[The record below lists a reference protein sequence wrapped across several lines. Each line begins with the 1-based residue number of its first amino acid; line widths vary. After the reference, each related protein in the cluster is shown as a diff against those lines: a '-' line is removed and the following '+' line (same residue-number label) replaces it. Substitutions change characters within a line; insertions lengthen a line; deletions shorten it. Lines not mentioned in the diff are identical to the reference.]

1 MSDKII
7 EFTLQFHQEAREI
20 LDLVATDILK
30 AEADPE
36 NQNILNGIFRGIHT
50 IKGSAGSF
58 DMEDISE
65 FTHHLEGILDAL
77 RDGGISLSPD
87 LTDLILAGVDHIG
100 KMLESHASGETALID
115 HGLIERFRSVLD
127 KSAPAVSTASVASD
141 GCSREDRSVSIGP
154 ALPPDV
160 KSALLKNLGNGVNL
174 FRIRL
179 IYTSELL
186 ENGYDPIVFL
196 QSLKEAC
203 KLYLAVK
210 TEHSIPAID
219 EIEPLSL
226 YLNPNIYVATQL
238 TADEIT
244 DLCFD
249 PSLVSVEKIGISES
263 SPDQPEPPETINE
276 DSLKEFLL
284 GIEEML
290 ETVEKAIISYE
301 ETDSR
306 EALNEIFRVAHTIKG
321 DSGYIG
327 LKTISV
333 FTHTL
338 ETLLDRLR
346 SGSLKRTPD
355 TVDILLQAV
364 DFLRQSAEAL
374 AGGKR
379 ECELPAMFEKIEGL
393 VQRANPSQG
402 NAAGN
407 KTLPS
412 SELGKVFADQA
423 NQYAEILDG
432 IVRSS
437 PLDSEKRRVLKRC
450 LRDLSR
456 SSKAI
461 GIRTLELL
469 AQRGLSALA
478 EGGDSA
484 LTLAVNEVISFIEGL
499 GQEPKKLGEILVRD
513 GKIKE
518 SDLKEVLA
526 RQKPI
531 GRMLVEDEKISEEDL
546 AAALRKQQLMEAARQ
561 LRPAVAA
568 SSESEVRT
576 MRIDERKVEQFTSF
590 IGELL
595 IARNTYE
602 YLLNE
607 LQESGGSSR
616 DTAKALKDN
625 LHLLTRLTNDMHHG
639 VMSLRMI
646 PIKGTFQKFN
656 RVVRDISR
664 KQKKTIELITD
675 GDEIEIDKKVA
686 DLLSDPLVHA
696 IRNACDHGIES
707 TEKRLSAGKPESGT
721 IILRA
726 SQEGSSLNIKII
738 DDGAGINRQKLL
750 EKTREAGMEAMSLED
765 PALLDLI
772 FMPGVSTK
780 AEVSD
785 LSGRGVGMD
794 VVKTTVL
801 SLGGSVKVT
810 SEEGK
815 GTEISLSIPMTMG
828 INSALLVE
836 SQRNTYAIPLDNIL
850 ETLKLPAG
858 KMRSAGG
865 KKLFHHRGEILFAE
879 DLGKLL
885 RNGGGESNGCQD
897 RACASEREMEIPIV
911 IVNTAAGKRGLI
923 VDRLDKNV
931 ELAIKPVPGSLAA
944 IDVVSGVSIMG
955 DGKILLLLNPEK
967 LF

>member
-7 EFTLQFHQEAREI
+7 DFTLQFHQEAREI
-20 LDLVATDILK
+20 LDRVSTDILN

-65 FTHHLEGILDAL
+65 FTHHLESILNALREGGIL
-77 RDGGISLSPD
+77 LSPD

-100 KMLESHASGETALID
+100 RMLESHASGDPAQID
-115 HGLIERFRSVLD
+115 HALVERFRSSLGERAPGRSETVL
-127 KSAPAVSTASVASD
+127 PTD
-141 GCSREDRSVSIGP
+141 GCPQADQSI
-154 ALPPDV
+154 AMEFDLPPLV
-160 KSALLKNLGNGVNL
+160 KRTLLKHLGNGLNP
-174 FRIRL
+174 FRVRL
-179 IYTSELL
+179 IFTSEIL

-196 QSLKEAC
+196 RALEEAC
-203 KLYLAVK
+203 QLYLAVK
-210 TEHSIPAID
+210 TERAIPDIND
-219 EIEPLSL
+219 IEPLSL
-226 YLNPNIYVATQL
+226 YLGPTIYVATLL
-238 TADEIT
+238 TADEIA

-249 PSLVSVEKIGISES
+249 SSLIDVEKITISES
-263 SPDQPEPPETINE
+263 SSDQPEPPETINE

-284 GIEEML
+284 GIDEML
-290 ETVEKAIISYE
+290 ESVEKAIISYE
-301 ETDSR
+301 ETSSR
-306 EALNEIFRVAHTIKG
+306 EALNEIFRVVHTIKG

-327 LKTISV
+327 LKTVSI

-338 ETLLDRLR
+338 ESLLAQLR
-346 SGSLKRTPD
+346 SGSIKRSSD

-364 DFLRQSAEAL
+364 DFLKQSVEAL

-379 ECELPAMFEKIEGL
+379 VCELPSMFEKIEGL
-393 VQRANPSQG
+393 VQHG
-402 NAAGN
+402 NTCKGEAADHD
-407 KTLPS
+407 TLPS

-437 PLDSEKRRVLKRC
+437 PLDDEKRRALKRC

-461 GIRTLELL
+461 GIGTLHIL
-469 AQRGLSALA
+469 AERGVSALG
-478 EGGDSA
+478 EDDDSA
-484 LTLAVNEVISFIEGL
+484 LPLAVNEVISFIEGL
-499 GQEPKKLGEILVRD
+499 GHEPKKLGEILIRD
-513 GKIKE
+513 GKINE
-518 SDLKEVLA
+518 RDLKEVLA
-526 RQKPI
+526 KQKPI
-531 GRMLVEDEKISEEDL
+531 GQLLVEDEKISEEDL
-546 AAALRKQQLMEAARQ
+546 TAALRKQQMMETAGQ
-561 LRPAVAA
+561 LRPAAAA

-576 MRIDERKVEQFTSF
+576 MRIDERKIEQFTSF

-607 LQESGGSSR
+607 LQDSGGSSR

-625 LHLLTRLTNDMHHG
+625 LHLLSRLTNDMNHG

-646 PIKGTFQKFN
+646 PIRGTFQKFI

-707 TEKRLSAGKPESGT
+707 SEKRLSVGKPEKGT

-726 SQEGSSLNIKII
+726 SQEGSSLNIRII
-738 DDGAGINRQKLL
+738 DDGAGIDRQKLM
-750 EKTREAGMEAMSLED
+750 EKTREAGMEVMPLDD

-780 AEVSD
+780 GEVTD

-794 VVKTTVL
+794 VVKTTVQ
-801 SLGGSVKVT
+801 SLGGTVKVT
-810 SEEGK
+810 SEEGM

-836 SQRNTYAIPLDNIL
+836 SQQSTYAIPLDSIL

-865 KKLFHHRGEILFAE
+865 KKLFHHRGEILLAE

-885 RNGGGESNGCQD
+885 RNGAGKSNGYRCP
-897 RACASEREMEIPIV
+897 ASGPRKEMEISVV
-911 IVNTAAGKRGLI
+911 IVNTAEGKRGLI
-923 VDRLDKNV
+923 VDRLNKNV
-931 ELAIKPVPGSLAA
+931 ELAIKPVPRSLAD

-955 DGKILLLLNPEK
+955 DGKILLVLNPEK

>member
-7 EFTLQFHQEAREI
+7 DFTLQFHQEAREI
-20 LDLVATDILK
+20 LDAVATDILK

-36 NQNILNGIFRGIHT
+36 NQNILNGIFRGVHT

-58 DMEDISE
+58 DMEDVSE
-65 FTHHLEGILDAL
+65 FTHHLEGILNAL
-77 RDGGISLSPD
+77 RDGRILLSPD

-100 KMLESHASGETALID
+100 GMLESHATGDPARID
-115 HGLIERFRSVLD
+115 HVLVERYRSVLGEG
-127 KSAPAVSTASVASD
+127 APARSETPFPSD
-141 GCSREDRSVSIGP
+141 RSPQADRSVSMEI
-154 ALPPDV
+154 ALPPEV
-160 KSALLKNLGNGVNL
+160 KSAFLKHLGNGLNL
-174 FRIRL
+174 FRVKLR
-179 IYTSELL
+179 YTSEIL

-196 QSLKEAC
+196 QALEEAC
-203 KLYLAVK
+203 KFYLAAKAEGAVPD
-210 TEHSIPAID
+210 IN
-219 EIEPLSL
+219 EIEPLAL
-226 YLNPNIYVATQL
+226 YLSPTIYVATLL
-238 TADEIT
+238 TAEEIA

-249 PSLVSVEKIGISES
+249 TSLVSVEKVDISVS
-263 SPDQPEPPETINE
+263 SPAQPEPQEEISE

-284 GIEEML
+284 GIGEML
-290 ETVEKAIISYE
+290 ESGEKAIISYE
-301 ETDSR
+301 ETSSR
-306 EALNEIFRVAHTIKG
+306 EALNEIFRIVHTIKG
-321 DSGYIG
+321 DSGYLG
-327 LKTISV
+327 LKTVSI
-333 FTHTL
+333 FTHVL
-338 ETLLDRLR
+338 ESLLERLR
-346 SGSLKRTPD
+346 SGSIKRNPD

-374 AGGKR
+374 AAGKQVR
-379 ECELPAMFEKIEGL
+379 ELPSMFKKLEGL
-393 VQRANPSQG
+393 AQYG
-402 NAAGN
+402 NLSRGEAADHN
-407 KTLPS
+407 SLPS
-412 SELGKVFADQA
+412 GELGKVFADQA
-423 NQYAEILDG
+423 NQYAEILEG

-437 PLDSEKRRVLKRC
+437 PIGNEKRGVLKRC

-461 GIRTLELL
+461 GIRTLQLL
-469 AQRGLSALA
+469 AERGVSALV
-478 EGGDSA
+478 ERDDSA
-484 LTLAVNEVISFIEGL
+484 LPLAVNEVISFIEGL
-499 GQEPKKLGEILVRD
+499 GHEPKKLGEILIRD
-513 GKIKE
+513 CKIKE

-526 RQKPI
+526 KQKPI
-531 GRMLVEDEKISEEDL
+531 GQMLVQDGRISEGDL
-546 AAALRKQQLMEAARQ
+546 TAALRKQQLMETAKE
-561 LRPAVAA
+561 LRPAAAA

-576 MRIDERKVEQFTSF
+576 MRIDERKIEQFTSC

-607 LQESGGSSR
+607 LQDSGGSSH

-664 KQKKTIELITD
+664 KQKKTIDLITD

-707 TEKRLSAGKPESGT
+707 SEKRLSAGKPENGT

-738 DDGAGINRQKLL
+738 DDGAGIDRQRLL
-750 EKTREAGMEAMSLED
+750 KKAREAGMEVMSLED

-780 AEVSD
+780 AEVTD

-836 SQRNTYAIPLDNIL
+836 SQQNTYAIPLDNIL

-865 KKLFHHRGEILFAE
+865 KKLFHHRGEILPAE
-879 DLGKLL
+879 DLGNLL
-885 RNGGGESNGCQD
+885 RNGGEESNGC
-897 RACASEREMEIPIV
+897 RGTACAPQRETEVSVV
-911 IVNTAAGKRGLI
+911 IVNSAGGKRGLI

-931 ELAIKPVPGSLAA
+931 ELAIKPVPRSLAD